1 MAENGQKNLDYRKT
15 YLIFLVVRFLHNKYK
30 NIKDLFTNFQ
40 LKSGSFLLLSRNK
53 RSKLPDIV
61 KLGMSHMG
69 REDFNIIYLL
79 EYNRIKRNERGIRL
93 YFRRSFGGVVN
104 PVWDLWSFSFSE

>member
-53 RSKLPDIV
+53 RSKLADIV

-79 EYNRIKRNERGIRL
+79 EYN
-93 YFRRSFGGVVN
+93 
-104 PVWDLWSFSFSE
+104 